1 VKRRT
6 LLLGLS
12 AGSAALVAGVSL
24 PVLRAAVGEAP
35 DQLGSDPSFGE
46 GSIYALGSRWT
57 TDAGRVLMLPELAGR
72 VQLLAMMFTSC
83 PSVCPTFVREI
94 VALDRSI
101 PEPLRKRTHVV
112 LVSIDPERDTPEVL
126 SRYRGRMGLERER
139 YALLRGEAGD
149 VRELAQV
156 IGVAYSKTEGAE
168 IAHTRLLTVLDRS
181 GAVVHQQAG
190 IREDEERL
198 IQGIARADVGRAG

>member
-1 VKRRT
+1 VNRRT
-6 LLLGLS
+6 LLLGVS
-12 AGSAALVAGVSL
+12 AGTVALAAGVSL
-24 PVLRAAVGEAP
+24 RALRGPKDQAP
-35 DQLGSDPSFGE
+35 SRFSNRSSFGDE
-46 GSIYALGSRWT
+46 SLYVLGSRWT
-57 TDAGRVLMLPELAGR
+57 TDAGRVVRLSELAGR

-94 VALDRSI
+94 VALYRSM
-101 PEPLRKRTHVV
+101 PASLRERTHVV

-126 SRYRGRMGLERER
+126 RQYRGRMGLERER

-168 IAHTRLLTVLDRS
+168 IAHTRLMTVLDRT
-181 GAVVHQQAG
+181 GAVVHQQTG
-190 IREDEERL
+190 IREDAERL
-198 IQGIARADVGRAG
+198 IQGIARADSRRAG